1 MLKLEYFGIQAPFN
15 IIESTVKRLQ
25 PYGENKMLVH
35 VNNNAAKTTSY
46 QNYHDIAVSFIYLKD
61 FKTIKEQVEETITS
75 MAAQIVSDSFQQ
87 KYVSVCKEEFSEK
100 VANLSKPHKEEA
112 KSKLS
117 SNLWVV
123 MLAGLINLVIN
134 YKKHLKYGLTDE
146 VVNRFIVD
154 FFPNDITLTNKSLW
168 TNSIKNFAFGDK

>member
-1 MLKLEYFGIQAPFN
+1 
-15 IIESTVKRLQ
+15 
-25 PYGENKMLVH
+25 
-35 VNNNAAKTTSY
+35 
-46 QNYHDIAVSFIYLKD
+46 
-61 FKTIKEQVEETITS
+61 

-117 SNLWVV
+117 SNLCVV
-123 MLAGLINLVIN
+123 MLAGLINPVIN

-146 VVNRFIVD
+146 EINSFIVK
-154 FFPNDITLTNKSLW
+154 FFPNNVALPNKSLW
-168 TNSIKNFAFGDK
+168 PTSIKNFAFGGEESN